1 MVKVNGPG
9 VALATAAGAL
19 ASGAGLADGGTEA
32 VAEAGVLPPGV
43 PVGPALQATVSAATR
58 TARLARIAPGSAG
71 NLPIAMS
78 SIRYEVTDMF
88 MRPAAGSRHGGCGGV
103 RSALSATAP
112 RAQHR
117 SMTTATTLT
126 DSAPADDAR
135 RRALVERATVR
146 EVLMGAQ
153 DNLTNVL
160 AVVLGVTIGAG
171 RVELVA
177 LAGTAAA
184 VAEAISMGGVLY
196 TSTQA
201 ERDLDAR
208 TGHGPLDVTGRRLG
222 PATAAVVTGVAALI
236 GGLLPLAPFMVLP
249 LGQAVMVSLLISVT
263 ALFALGS
270 ATASVTHRTWWRD
283 GIRMVLI
290 AGSAA
295 LAAAAIGALLRVD

>member
-1 MVKVNGPG
+1 
-9 VALATAAGAL
+9 
-19 ASGAGLADGGTEA
+19 
-32 VAEAGVLPPGV
+32 
-43 PVGPALQATVSAATR
+43 
-58 TARLARIAPGSAG
+58 
-71 NLPIAMS
+71 
-78 SIRYEVTDMF
+78 
-88 MRPAAGSRHGGCGGV
+88 
-103 RSALSATAP
+103 
-112 RAQHR
+112 
-117 SMTTATTLT
+117 MTTATTLT

-196 TSTQA
+196 TSTRA

-208 TGHGPLDVTGRRLG
+208 TGDGPVDTTGRRLG
-222 PATAAVVTGVAALI
+222 PAGAAVVTGVAALI

-249 LGQAVMVSLLISVT
+249 LGRAVMVSLLISVT
-263 ALFALGS
+263 ALFTLGS